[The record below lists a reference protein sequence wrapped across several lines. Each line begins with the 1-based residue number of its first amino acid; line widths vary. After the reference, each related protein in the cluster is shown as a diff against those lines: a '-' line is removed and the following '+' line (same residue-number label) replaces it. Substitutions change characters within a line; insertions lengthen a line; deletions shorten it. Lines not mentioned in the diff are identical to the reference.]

1 MKMTKK
7 TFDRLTQKLIRE
19 IECHAH
25 KDELL
30 SLITQQLMDQE
41 PDSTHLA
48 RP

>member
-25 KDELL
+25 RDELL
-30 SLITQQLMDQE
+30 ALAIEQLIDMETNL
-41 PDSTHLA
+41 
-48 RP
+48 